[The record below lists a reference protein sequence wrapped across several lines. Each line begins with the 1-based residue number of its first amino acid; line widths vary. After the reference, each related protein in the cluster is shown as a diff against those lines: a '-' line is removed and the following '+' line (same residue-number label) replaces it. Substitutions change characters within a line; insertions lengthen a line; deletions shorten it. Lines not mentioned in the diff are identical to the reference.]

1 MLYVLRLCSIVYM
14 VYTCIHM
21 SPRTHCYV
29 TVVRLVPRMVFEF
42 CLYQHDVFV
51 GRMRGQP
58 VVHLISNHRTITP
71 CTCCMCSYIYYVC
84 VLLRGVH
91 MHIHMSARTH
101 CYVTVV

>member
-1 MLYVLRLCSIVYM
+1 
-14 VYTCIHM
+14 M

-58 VVHLISNHRTITP
+58 VVHLISNHRMHTITP
-71 CTCCMCSYIYYVC
+71 CTCCMYSYIYYVC

-91 MHIHMSARTH
+91 IHMSPRTN
-101 CYVTVV
+101 CYVTVVRLVPNDEQMNEGDE